1 MRGEHLCRDRR
12 IRALVPML
20 LIAGAAPLLS
30 APAASAQQ
38 GTTEI
43 RGRVTD
49 AQEAALP
56 AVSITLRNQESG
68 MFRETLTNE
77 EGTYFVT
84 SVTPGVYE
92 LTVRLSGFKTVT
104 KRDLRL
110 EIGRTATYDVTLDVG
125 GVEEVVNVA
134 AEPPLVDASSKEVG
148 GVISTRELT
157 ELPTINRNYIGFV
170 GLLPGIIPNISTE
183 SFGSDSINVNGLD
196 SRNNNYMLDGANNND
211 DVIGQRAGTQ
221 ARTPLE
227 SIQEFQV
234 LTNQYDAEFGR
245 TTGAVINAVSK
256 QGTNA
261 FRGSAFTFAQDADLT
276 AKDYFAK
283 QNNLDKPD
291 TKQQWYGGTVGGPIL
306 KNKAHFFFSV
316 ERLHI
321 DEGVTVVVPARP
333 ELNATTTE
341 QTRVWNTLLRGDH
354 QINANHTWG
363 VRWLR
368 EYSPQLNQLI
378 PLVGTNPVTL
388 AASREEDDLD
398 QTVVG
403 SLSSVFGN
411 SRVNTMRVSW
421 TQEDVAFANPAF
433 NSNGRQQILLEPTLN
448 FQTYSDQQNS
458 VAQARINNGYQIEDT
473 FSWFVPGKR
482 GDHDIKFGAQYQ
494 VPASNDAETQDN
506 LNGTFTFGLNNGPFN
521 ASDPRTYPDRFS
533 IRVPGAVTNYTK
545 AHFVSAFAQ
554 DKWKMN
560 DRLTLSL
567 GLRYDLEVQPV
578 PELDNPQF
586 ASVDDYPVDYN
597 NLSPRLG
604 FAYNVGG
611 HGNTV
616 VRGGYGTF
624 YDKTHFELIGGLYTA
639 GVYSTSFTAT
649 FPANAVDS
657 GPRNGQLPT
666 DPFLVNGPVVNRE
679 LLEQMFPAG
688 SRIKNTGTV
697 NLDNPARRIPYT
709 HQITVGVERQL
720 ASNLSGSV
728 DYVRTMARDQ
738 FMIEDLNPGLRDT
751 TAVTNPLRAR
761 RPQLHRRGQHANQR
775 GEHRLRRAAAADRK
789 ALQPQLQH
797 PRLVHAVLLT
807 RQHVGRRRARER
819 IPGPRRSQS
828 RPQRGADERQSASQ
842 LRRERHGARA
852 EDGRPERELGGPRAE
867 RTPLHHSEQPDRSRP
882 ERHAGRTA
890 SGRLV
895 QRHGRQRHHRR
906 QRGRAQWRV
915 WPGLLPARHAH
926 RLPGSAAAQPA
937 IRRLRG
943 DLQRDQP
950 REFRQPVGQPGRA
963 GHLPHPPG
971 AQGRRSATHGATR
984 TEVHLLTGERAQTH
998 G

>member
-1 MRGEHLCRDRR
+1 
-12 IRALVPML
+12 ML
-20 LIAGAAPLLS
+20 LIAGAAALFS
-30 APAASAQQ
+30 APSASAQQ

-43 RGRVTD
+43 RGRVMDTQQ
-49 AQEAALP
+49 AGLP
-56 AVSITLRNQESG
+56 AVSITLRNQDSG
-68 MFRETLTNE
+68 MFRETLSNE

-92 LTVRLSGFKTVT
+92 LTVRLNGFKTVT

-110 EIGRTATYDVTLDVG
+110 EIGRTATYDITLEVG
-125 GVEEVVNVA
+125 GIEEVVHVA
-134 AEPPLVDASSKEVG
+134 AEAPLVDASSKEVG

-256 QGTNA
+256 QGTNV
-261 FRGSAFTFAQDADLT
+261 FRGSAFTFAQDADMT
-276 AKDYFAK
+276 AKDFFAK
-283 QNNLDKPD
+283 QNNLAKPD
-291 TKQQWYGGTVGGPIL
+291 TKQQWYGGTIGGPII

-341 QTRVWNTLLRGDH
+341 KTRVWNTLVRGDH

-388 AASREEDDLD
+388 DASREEDDTD

-403 SLSSVFGN
+403 SLNSVFGN

-421 TQEDVAFANPAF
+421 TQENVAFANPAF
-433 NSNGRQQILLEPTLN
+433 NGNGRQQGLLDPTLN
-448 FQTYSDQQNS
+448 YQTYSDQQNS

-473 FSWFVPGKR
+473 FSWFVPSKR

-494 VPASNDAETQDN
+494 YSSNDAETQDN
-506 LNGTFTFGLNNGPFN
+506 LNGTFSFGLSNGPFN
-521 ASDPRTYPDRFS
+521 ASDPFTYPDRFS
-533 IRVPGAVTNYTK
+533 IRVPSSITNYTK

-567 GLRYDLEVQPV
+567 GLRYDLEVVPV

-586 ASVDDYPVDYN
+586 ASVDDYPVDYS

-611 HGNTV
+611 QGKTV

-649 FPANAVDS
+649 FPANAVDP
-657 GPRNGQLPT
+657 GPRNGRLPT
-666 DPFLVNGPVVNRE
+666 DPFLVNGPVVNRA

-697 NLDNPARRIPYT
+697 NLDNPDRRIPYT

-738 FMIEDLNPGLRDT
+738 FMVEDLNPGLRDT
-751 TAVTNPLRAR
+751 TAVTSPLRRVDPNFTAAVNMPINDGSIDYDALLLQIEKRFSHSYSVRASYTLSYSRGNTSGAGAPASGFQVLDDLNLDLNEGPTNVDR
-761 RPQLHRRGQHANQR
+761 RHNFVVSGT
-775 GEHRLRRAAAADRK
+775 
-789 ALQPQLQH
+789 ALVPKTGGLN
-797 PRLVHAVLLT
+797 VSWV
-807 RQHVGRRRARER
+807 
-819 IPGPRRSQS
+819 
-828 RPQRGADERQSASQ
+828 
-842 LRRERHGARA
+842 ARA
-852 EDGRPERELGGPRAE
+852 LSGLPFTILNNQID
-867 RTPLHHSEQPDRSRP
+867 PDRNGTQAEP
-882 ERHAGRTA
+882 
-890 SGRLV
+890 
-895 QRHGRQRHHRR
+895 
-906 QRGRAQWRV
+906 
-915 WPGLLPARHAH
+915 LPAGSYSGTGVNAITVENKEERNGAYGPGFFQLDMRIGYQI
-926 RLPGSAAAQPA
+926 RLPHNLRFDVFGEIFNVTNRANFANPSGNQGAPA
-937 IRRLRG
+937 TFLILQALRDG
-943 DLQRDQP
+943 GVP
-950 REFRQPVGQPGRA
+950 RTGQIGLRF
-963 GHLPHPPG
+963 
-971 AQGRRSATHGATR
+971 TF
-984 TEVHLLTGERAQTH
+984 
-998 G
+998 